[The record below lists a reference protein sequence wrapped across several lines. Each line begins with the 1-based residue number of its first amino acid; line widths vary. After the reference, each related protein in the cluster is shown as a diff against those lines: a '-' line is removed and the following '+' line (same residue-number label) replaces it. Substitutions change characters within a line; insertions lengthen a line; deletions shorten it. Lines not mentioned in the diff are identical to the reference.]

1 MSRAEHEALVEAV
14 ARKLYDMELADE
26 GKPPIRDSDWE
37 TIKRMRFG
45 PMPKARAII
54 ALIAQK
60 LETVTEEMARP
71 VSEAIMNA
79 WQEGSSDRICAA
91 DTYLMML
98 RASPLFPGKD
108 P

>member
-1 MSRAEHEALVEAV
+1 MSRAEHEALVEA
-14 ARKLYDMELADE
+14 AGKAILAE
-26 GKPPIRDSDWE
+26 VPFGYGMTKPE
-37 TIKRMRFG
+37 AEKY
-45 PMPKARAII
+45 ARAVL